1 MNIKSKQEKEELFYL
16 EHFLQRMGIE
26 AESVQRG
33 EDPPD
38 FYVVYASNRIAIEV
52 TEYHSTRRGSGGHAW
67 RAVEEEWRR
76 IRDLFV
82 KDRERYPE
90 LNDVHGILFFRGLEM
105 PPAKKHGQF
114 VTELLEFGI
123 SQHRTLIDG
132 RSWFHSF
139 PSKFPLLN
147 KYLKKICLKK
157 VNCYMTWDRNSASY
171 VGISEEELEE
181 CVSNKLQKLRPE
193 QIAENWLLI
202 VSGTAM
208 SQQIGLT
215 HCKMFNDFARFNICL
230 KRSSFDKVFFFQY
243 VWERVLSW
251 SPNKHW
257 EEMKPAITA
266 RGPVRGL
273 H

>member
-1 MNIKSKQEKEELFYL
+1 ME
-16 EHFLQRMGIE
+16 IE
-26 AESVQRG
+26 TESIQRG

-38 FYVVYASNRIAIEV
+38 FYMVYESKRIAIEV
-52 TEYHSTRRGSGGHAW
+52 TEYHSMRKGRSGHAW

-76 IRDLFV
+76 IRDLFI
-82 KDRERYPE
+82 KERERYPE
-90 LNDVHGILFFRGLEM
+90 LNDVHGFLLFRGLEM

-123 SQHRTLIDG
+123 SQNRTLTEERG
-132 RSWFHSF
+132 WFHSF

-147 KYLKKICLKK
+147 KYLKKIDLKK
-157 VNCYMTWDRNSASY
+157 VNCYMTWDRNSAAF
-171 VGISEEELEE
+171 VGITEEELEE
-181 CVSNKLQKLRPE
+181 CVSNKIKKQHPQ

-215 HCKMFNDFARFNICL
+215 PYKKFNDFARLNSRL
-230 KRSSFDKVFFFQY
+230 ETSSFDKVFFFQY
-243 VWERVLSW
+243 IWERVLCW

-257 EEMKPAITA
+257 EEIKPAINA
-266 RGPVRGL
+266 RGQIKDI